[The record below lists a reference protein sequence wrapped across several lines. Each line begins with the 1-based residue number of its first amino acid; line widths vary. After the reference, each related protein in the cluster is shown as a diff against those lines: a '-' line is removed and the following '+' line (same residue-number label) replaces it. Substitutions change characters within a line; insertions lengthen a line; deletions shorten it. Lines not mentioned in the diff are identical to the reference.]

1 MIRGNRARPN
11 PLTQTVTRGSVT
23 WALARCLPGLCSSA
37 SVVFIVVQCCVAASG
52 HSRTRAERARRLA
65 CPLTGAQRTRDAKRT
80 GPGAPDPWPGVE
92 APAEAPGNSYP
103 LPEN

>member
-1 MIRGNRARPN
+1 
-11 PLTQTVTRGSVT
+11 VTRGSVT

-37 SVVFIVVQCCVAASG
+37 SVVFHRCAVLCGRTG

-65 CPLTGAQRTRDAKRT
+65 CPLTGVQRTRDAKRT